1 MSRNFNPLLLLSA
14 IVFPLASC
22 TSTEILD
29 SDTQNQGSLVSLTI
43 AAPGVYNFGSA
54 TRADDQHQLR
64 LVARLYSTSAPT
76 TVIQTKEDVA
86 NSSETTIQFS
96 IENTGKYFVTVFAD
110 YIDKNVSPDDKG
122 HYPDKYYNTTEPGK
136 VTTITN
142 STAEGTTSLT
152 DFFNNDN
159 RDCFAG
165 KTVFEKGLNVVSQ
178 DLKLKRPVCK
188 VQVAAPNNKVAT
200 LVESLTITEC
210 SHLDSFSF
218 ALDESDKTGTLTPTA
233 EGTAITATPLTLSNE
248 NAKITSLT
256 DDSLFFFY
264 TFGGEANDDNRPALG
279 NLTFELVSLN
289 DIELDN
295 DTRTIAQGLIKP
307 APNYRVTIKGGINW
321 ISAKPSGDDIT
332 VIFEGLQD
340 WDNNPSNITYP

>member
-1 MSRNFNPLLLLSA
+1 MSRNFNPLLLLA
-14 IVFPLASC
+14 AMLFPLASC

-29 SDTQNQGSLVSLTI
+29 TDAQNHGSLVSLTI
-43 AAPGVYNFGSA
+43 AAPGVYNFGSS

-64 LVARLYSTSAPT
+64 LVARLYSTSDPT

-136 VTTITN
+136 VTTLTN
-142 STAEGTTSLT
+142 STAEGATSLT
-152 DFFNNDN
+152 NFFNNDN

-165 KTVFEKGLNVVSQ
+165 KIVFEKGLNVVSQ
-178 DLKLKRPVCK
+178 NLTLKRPVCK
-188 VQVAAPNNKVAT
+188 VQVAAPNNNVAT

-218 ALDESDKTGTLTPTA
+218 ALDESDKTGTLTPAA
-233 EGTAITATPLTLSNE
+233 EGAPITATALTLSNE
-248 NAKITSLT
+248 NATITSPT

-279 NLTFELVSLN
+279 NLTFKLTSLN

-295 DTRTIAQGLIKP
+295 DTRKIAQGLIKP
-307 APNYRVTIKGGINW
+307 APNYRVTIKGGNNW
-321 ISAKPSGDDIT
+321 ISAKPGGDDIT
-332 VIFEGLQD
+332 VIFDGLED
-340 WDNNPSNITYP
+340 WNNTPSNVTYP